1 MYPQTANSNELQIKE
16 REVQALETL
25 ASATKEISQFLSG
38 GGLGTAMALY
48 ARTNSIS
55 SILGGLASNGG
66 RSALDARVL
75 GQNSIEIVEQIS
87 LAFDK
92 LQEKLEAKMKG
103 EIHDPEIKDPEADFK
118 RWQAKIESDKKLDTS
133 DT

>member
-1 MYPQTANSNELQIKE
+1 M
-16 REVQALETL
+16 QALETL

-103 EIHDPEIKDPEADFK
+103 EQRDPDIHDPEVDFK
-118 RWQAKIESDKKLDTS
+118 KWKERQ
-133 DT
+133 

>member
-1 MYPQTANSNELQIKE
+1 MHG
-16 REVQALETL
+16 
-25 ASATKEISQFLSG
+25 ISQFLNG
-38 GGLGTAMALY
+38 GGVGHALSLY

-103 EIHDPEIKDPEADFK
+103 EVRDDAIHDGEDAY
-118 RWQAKIESDKKLDTS
+118 KKWKEEQS
-133 DT
+133 K